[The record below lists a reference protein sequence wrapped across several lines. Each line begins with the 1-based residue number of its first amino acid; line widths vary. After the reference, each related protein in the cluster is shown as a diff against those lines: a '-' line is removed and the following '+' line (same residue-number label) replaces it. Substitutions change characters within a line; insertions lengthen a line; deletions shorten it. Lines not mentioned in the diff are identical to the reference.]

1 LFLEVHA
8 LYCVYED
15 KQTQRK
21 KETLTMSGL
30 LQELLDAG
38 GSQFGVEVLVRGIE
52 TGDISD
58 SLDVAI
64 GKTKLQKKV
73 AIKDIKQYIAD
84 ELLTQTVEEYQKAG
98 ICKAGTVGGDG
109 AGRSKGPKMFMLN
122 ADKGHVYPNLYFK
135 GGGVASDEQKAFRAE
150 FKTLM
155 EKYCKLEEAPVA
167 EAPAKSSKKS

>member
-1 LFLEVHA
+1 MA
-8 LYCVYED
+8 
-15 KQTQRK
+15 
-21 KETLTMSGL
+21 GL

-38 GSQFGVEVLVRGIE
+38 GSQFGIEVLVRGIE

-73 AIKDIKQYIAD
+73 DIKAIKQYIAD
-84 ELLTQTVEEYQKAG
+84 GLLGLSIEEYQEAG
-98 ICKAGTVGGDG
+98 ICKQGSIGGGTGG
-109 AGRSKGPKMFMLN
+109 RQSGPKMFMLN
-122 ADKGHVYPNLYFK
+122 ADGKVIYPNLYFK

-155 EKYCKLEEAPVA
+155 EKYCTVEEAPVA
-167 EAPAKSSKKS
+167 EKTDKKSKKS